1 MKFKNLV
8 ILIGVLIAL
17 MGILILKQET
27 KPHVAVVEKPSDI
40 VSSPLI
46 LENIT
51 EAVIQFGQTEKQSHL
66 VKKDGR
72 WELENLYG
80 VYADENLLSNLFKKL
95 DTISGELR
103 SDDPVLLGDYG
114 ITDARGIHIL
124 LRDQTTELAHLVVG
138 SKRAGYSGNFV
149 RHQDQNSVY
158 VIEDDLLSELGLW
171 GEVKEENF
179 KADRWLDQRVTH
191 FDPEDVAGIKVSRK
205 NKTSERIWFD
215 LQFKDI
221 DGQKKWVSS
230 VEYPFGLSATKIK
243 NYFRSFENIRAR
255 EVTAPQPTGVFEDS
269 SWKAE
274 IVLENGQSVTL
285 TRGGK
290 DEQGDDYY
298 VKTVDDYYFLVPV
311 STFDGFTGGS
321 GDLFVSNPLGV
332 QDAQV
337 TKINVQD
344 LTAKKKFSASRS
356 LNSDADVVWTAF
368 DGKELDKNKIQEI
381 IRGFKDLNVLLV
393 SADDVPA
400 PNDLA
405 VKITQGALRNALRNP
420 SDFQDSVPEIS
431 REKFLGAKHS
441 QDLVP
446 EIPSEFQ
453 GEALKTYT
461 LSQSQKLEDGRDCYF
476 LRVEG
481 DPNHYCY
488 LQNNVTNFKNTIPFT
503 E

>member
-8 ILIGVLIAL
+8 ALISVLIAL
-17 MGILILKQET
+17 MGILIFKQKT
-27 KPHVAVVEKPSDI
+27 KPQAATVEKPIDI
-40 VSSPLI
+40 VSSSLT

-51 EAVIQFGQTEKQSHL
+51 EAVIRFGQTEKQAHL
-66 VKKDGR
+66 VKKDGH
-72 WELENLYG
+72 WKLENLYG
-80 VYADENLLSNLFKKL
+80 VYADENLIGNLFKKL
-95 DTISGELR
+95 DTIIGEFR
-103 SDDPVLLGDYG
+103 SDDPALLGDYG
-114 ITDARGIHIL
+114 ITDAQGIHIL
-124 LRDQTTELAHLVVG
+124 LRDQTTELAHLVIG
-138 SKRAGYSGNFV
+138 SKRSGDSGSFV

-179 KADRWLDQRVTH
+179 KAERWMDQRVTR
-191 FDPEDVAGIKVSRK
+191 FDPKDVIGVKVSQK

-215 LQFKDI
+215 LRLKDV

-230 VEYPFGLSATKIK
+230 VECPFGLSATKIK

-255 EVTAPQPTGVFEDS
+255 EATAPQPTGVFEDS

-274 IVLENGQSVTL
+274 IVMENGQSVTL

-311 STFDGFTGGS
+311 STFDAFTSGS
-321 GDLFVSNPLGV
+321 GDLFVSNPLSV
-332 QDAQV
+332 EEENI
-337 TKINVQD
+337 TKVEIHD
-344 LTAKKKFSASRS
+344 LAAKKKFGASRS
-356 LNSDADVVWTAF
+356 LKPDATVVWTAF

-381 IRGFKDLNVLLV
+381 VRGFRDLNVLLV

-400 PNDLA
+400 QNDLV
-405 VKITQGALRNALRNP
+405 VKITQGE
-420 SDFQDSVPEIS
+420 V
-431 REKFLGAKHS
+431 
-441 QDLVP
+441 
-446 EIPSEFQ
+446 
-453 GEALKTYT
+453 LKTYT
-461 LSQSQKLEDGRDCYF
+461 LSQSGKLEDGRDCHF

-481 DPNHYCY
+481 GPNHYCY
-488 LQNNVTNFKNTIPFT
+488 LQNNVTNFKNTIPFA